1 MLCMKTHPNTVLE
14 IRFNWKNPWK
24 LLVGLKLINYLTELT
39 CPAIG
44 HIIVQKY
51 TLKKKK
57 TKSSSYRKTFFKN
70 KKSEIEVTVL
80 GNVKQQLRLFIN
92 LFPVHQSAKVY

>member
-1 MLCMKTHPNTVLE
+1 MKTHPNTVLE

-51 TLKKKK
+51 TFKKKRNRRIARYFSK
-57 TKSSSYRKTFFKN
+57 IKKVKS
-70 KKSEIEVTVL
+70 
-80 GNVKQQLRLFIN
+80 RL
-92 LFPVHQSAKVY
+92 LFWEM

>member
-1 MLCMKTHPNTVLE
+1 MFTTYQLLTMLCMKTHPNTVLE

-51 TLKKKK
+51 TFKK
-57 TKSSSYRKTFFKN
+57 N
-70 KKSEIEVTVL
+70 EIVVSQDIFQ
-80 GNVKQQLRLFIN
+80 K
-92 LFPVHQSAKVY
+92 